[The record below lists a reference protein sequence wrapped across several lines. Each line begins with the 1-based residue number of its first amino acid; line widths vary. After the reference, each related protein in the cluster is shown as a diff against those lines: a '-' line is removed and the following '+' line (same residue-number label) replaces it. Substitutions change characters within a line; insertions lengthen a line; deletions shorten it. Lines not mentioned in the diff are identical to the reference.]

1 MDKNTITGFVL
12 IGLVLIGFNWLSR
25 PSQEELNELAR
36 QDSIAALQKE
46 QAEKQEKITKER
58 TWQRAESTQNDSTAI
73 FYAQRA
79 GEAQD
84 IVLKNSQVRLTL
96 STQGG
101 MIQNAE
107 ILGYKS
113 RRREGDVEILSA
125 ENAHM
130 SIALAGKQEN
140 IITNQYYFTPA
151 EQTDSSVSM
160 VLEEAG
166 KRLTISYR
174 LQPDSYMLDMDIKA
188 EGLDGFFAP
197 NTKAL
202 TINWWD
208 RVMQQEK
215 GHDFENRFSSLTYKL
230 KGEGTKSLKETAEER
245 ST

>member
-58 TWQRAESTQNDSTAI
+58 AWQRAESTQNDSTAI
-73 FYAQRA
+73 FYAQKA

-208 RVMQQEK
+208 RVMQQ
-215 GHDFENRFSSLTYKL
+215 
-230 KGEGTKSLKETAEER
+230 
-245 ST
+245 